1 MWWGFFLSVTQL
13 ARWGKCS
20 LQYAVVPRSVVVA
33 CKGSY
38 DETDL
43 VFREFGYV
51 SALFW
56 VWAWGEDGRLS
67 RVFAVTLSAVP
78 LLGGVFCYKVVQL

>member
-1 MWWGFFLSVTQL
+1 MCVTQPAWWGN
-13 ARWGKCS
+13 CS

-33 CKGSY
+33 CEGSY

-43 VFREFGYV
+43 VFGEFGYV

-56 VWAWGEDGRLS
+56 VWVWEEDGRLA
-67 RVFAVTLSAVP
+67 RVFAVAPSAVP